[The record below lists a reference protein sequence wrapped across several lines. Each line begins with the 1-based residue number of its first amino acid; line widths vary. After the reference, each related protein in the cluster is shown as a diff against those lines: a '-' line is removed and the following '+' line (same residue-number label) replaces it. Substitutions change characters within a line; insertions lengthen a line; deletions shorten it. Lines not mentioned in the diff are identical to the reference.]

1 MKKRDVSHWIKN
13 EHFEGLL
20 LFAQA
25 LEEGAFYYS
34 YESYKLPALN
44 SHYLCYD
51 ITHTARDIDRKVLM
65 DGNFIP
71 LAEEFEQMLKEDIFI
86 KNNVDDKGTIL
97 YAKDKNGDFYDLS
110 IGDLKSKINSYPEIA
125 KYLIDICET
134 NNNYLSELLGLLI
147 DNIFCDNFDQ
157 DNRAAIYT
165 ITRMLITDL
174 VNAGYSKEYLYSTIE
189 DFFFTTSKPI
199 ECNTDTVVS
208 FFNCFTFDAVEYDA
222 VFGINIKAA
231 RFFERL
237 DNIEV
242 RDATP
247 EEKRQLNLQKSTDK
261 VVVIPRKG
269 VDVYSAFESAVRRIN
284 TFLSFHRINQHDSK
298 LFITPKAV
306 VYVKDDEGNL
316 KDGTPIRTS
325 INPLKKKGNS
335 SDLHAL
341 FDDITLSEKNDIPGA
356 FYRAM
361 SLHSGAIES
370 KDISNQLLNLWT
382 VVEVLIDTKRDN
394 EDKINTICTILGAVL
409 NRCYMYSNI
418 EQLYHDIKVC
428 SSSNVDE
435 ILDKVERSCDNL
447 DKVERL
453 ALLLSLDIYSTELT
467 ELSDSLTDS
476 PLLIYRIKQFAEHIL
491 CDSQSVYKYLKRHE
505 KRIKWHIMRIYR
517 NRNMIVHNGSS
528 MPYRDII
535 IENLHYYVDVL
546 IDTLIEYY
554 NIGITTHT
562 SIYKNILNEQANYY
576 VALGTPLNKKAKATA
591 IQLTADNAL
600 EIIFNEYSGNPIKKA
615 IDHALEEKR
624 NEQRNS
630 DEQLVEVE
638 AESEHKKLIPV

>member
-1 MKKRDVSHWIKN
+1 MKKRDISHWTKN
-13 EHFEGLL
+13 QYFEGLL

-25 LEEGAFYYS
+25 LEEGAFHYS

-51 ITHTARDIDRKVLM
+51 ITFTARDIDRKMLM

-71 LAEEFEQMLKEDIFI
+71 LAEEFEQMIKDDIFVKTNI
-86 KNNVDDKGTIL
+86 DDKGTVL
-97 YAKDKNGDFYDLS
+97 YSKDKNGDFYDLS
-110 IGDLKSKINSYPEIA
+110 TGDLKSKINNYPEIA

-134 NNNYLSELLGLLI
+134 NNTYLSSLLELLI
-147 DNIFCDNFDQ
+147 NNIFCETFSQ
-157 DNRAAIYT
+157 DNRNAIYV
-165 ITRMLITDL
+165 ISRMLITDL
-174 VNAGYSKEYLYSTIE
+174 VNGGYSKEYLYSTIE
-189 DFFFTTSKPI
+189 NFFYNISNPI
-199 ECNTDTVVS
+199 ECNPDTVVA
-208 FFNCFTFDAVEYDA
+208 FFNCFTFEKLEYEA

-231 RFFERL
+231 RFFGRL
-237 DNIEV
+237 ENIEV
-242 RDATP
+242 REATP

-261 VVVIPRKG
+261 VIVIPGKD
-269 VDVYSAFESAVRRIN
+269 VDVYSAFESAVQCIE

-298 LFITPKAV
+298 MFITSKAV
-306 VYVKDDEGNL
+306 VYLKDDKGDL
-316 KDGTPIRTS
+316 KENTTIRTS

-341 FDDITLSEKNDIPGA
+341 FGDITLSNKIEIPSP

-361 SLHSGAIES
+361 ALHSGAIDS

-394 EDKINTICTILGAVL
+394 EDKINTICTVLGAVL

-428 SSSNVDE
+428 SSRNVDE
-435 ILDKVERSCDNL
+435 IISKIEPSCSDL

-453 ALLLSLDIYSTELT
+453 ALLLALDTYSLERN
-467 ELSDSLTDS
+467 ELSESLADN
-476 PLLIYRIKQFAEHIL
+476 PLLIYRVKQFSDHIL
-491 CDSQSVYKYLKRHE
+491 CDSQSIYKYLKRHE

-517 NRNMIVHNGSS
+517 NRNMIVHNGWS

-554 NIGITTHT
+554 NIGIIAHT
-562 SIYKNILNEQANYY
+562 SIYKNILNEQASYY
-576 VALGTPLNKKAKATA
+576 VALGTPLNKKAKAVA
-591 IQLTADNAL
+591 IQLTSDNAL
-600 EIIFNEYSGNPIKKA
+600 EMIFNEYSGNPIKKA
-615 IDHALEEKR
+615 IDHALEKNR
-624 NEQRNS
+624 NNQHDS
-630 DEQLVEVE
+630 V
-638 AESEHKKLIPV
+638 AGGS